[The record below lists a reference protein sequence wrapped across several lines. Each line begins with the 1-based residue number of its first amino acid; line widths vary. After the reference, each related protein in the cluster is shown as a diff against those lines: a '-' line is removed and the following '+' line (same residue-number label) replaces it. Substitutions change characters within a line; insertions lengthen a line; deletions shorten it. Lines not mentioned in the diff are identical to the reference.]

1 MKADIKGMDSREME
15 AWVLSLGMEAYR
27 ARQIRQWVFKRP
39 ACSFEEMTD
48 LPKAV
53 RERLKEETNL
63 SPLKKVKHL
72 RSRDG
77 TEKYLFRL
85 PDGLSIESVLIPA
98 DEWETTLEYELEAQP
113 RQVLLGFVLDSQS
126 RLSGTARAILR
137 QGDRVVGRVDRALS
151 PVLESR
157 ALSPVRGPFENF
169 VERGQAQVNYWR
181 ELGRAE
187 EARGRALAQYATEQ
201 LIDTSVDTVSHDPRV
216 QIFVQEFI
224 QQQSLGIADEAIE
237 EVRERTVSGDLL
249 LERPVRWLFR
259 RPPRESLPAPIELI
273 RNLPT
278 VGGKG
283 RGR

>member
-1 MKADIKGMDSREME
+1 MSDTGESVLRVIE
-15 AWVLSLGMEAYR
+15 AQGQTSEVRVNEEESPDGRLRTLGRLSLGAMLLAVD
-27 ARQIRQWVFKRP
+27 ALSTGLRQVEQESTQTAPEERP
-39 ACSFEEMTD
+39 
-48 LPKAV
+48 
-53 RERLKEETNL
+53 
-63 SPLKKVKHL
+63 
-72 RSRDG
+72 
-77 TEKYLFRL
+77 
-85 PDGLSIESVLIPA
+85 IESVLIPA
-98 DEWETTLEYELEAQP
+98 DEWETTLEHELEAQP